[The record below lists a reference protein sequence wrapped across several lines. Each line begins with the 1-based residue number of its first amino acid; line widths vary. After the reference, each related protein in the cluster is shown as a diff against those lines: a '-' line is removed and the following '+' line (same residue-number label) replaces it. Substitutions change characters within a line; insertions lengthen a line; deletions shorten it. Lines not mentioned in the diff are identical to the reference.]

1 MMASRPRCHGR
12 EAPRV
17 LRCAAGVVGEFAVN
31 APFTAGPGGRPGD
44 DGVMPKPAW
53 PAAASVYQ
61 LRVVLR
67 AVSPLIW
74 RRVLVR
80 GDTTLADLH
89 AVLQAAFGWSDAHL
103 HRFKIHGREYD
114 AIYESREVRV
124 AELGLRETERFVYDY
139 DLGDLW
145 RHDIRVEQIL
155 DGEVGRRYPVCIGG
169 RRAGPPE
176 DCGGPWAFLERAQPH
191 RIFAITVRAAE
202 IIGEILDDITVLDDY
217 RDELAC
223 LRAWLNIDRFD
234 RRALNRALVGL
245 SVRAERAA

>member
-12 EAPRV
+12 EAPQV
-17 LRCAAGVVGEFAVN
+17 LRCAAGVVGKFAVN
-31 APFTAGPGGRPGD
+31 APFTADPGRPGD
-44 DGVMPKPAW
+44 DGVMPKPAL

-80 GDTTLADLH
+80 GDCTLADLH
-89 AVLQAAFGWSDAHL
+89 AVLQATFAWSDVHL

-114 AIYESREVRV
+114 GIDDSREVRL
-124 AELGLRETERFVYDY
+124 ADLGLRVTERFVYDY

-145 RHDIRVEQIL
+145 RHDIRLEQIL
-155 DGEVGRRYPVCIGG
+155 DAEVRRTYPVCSGG

-176 DCGGPWAFLERAQPH
+176 DCGGPWAFVEQTQPH
-191 RIFAITVRAAE
+191 RIFAITVRVAE
-202 IIGEILDDITVLDDY
+202 IIGHVLDDVTVLDDY

-223 LRAWLNIDRFD
+223 LQPWLDTERFD
-234 RRALNRALVGL
+234 RRALNRALAEL
-245 SVRAERAA
+245 SVREEHAA

>member
-1 MMASRPRCHGR
+1 LP
-12 EAPRV
+12 PV
-17 LRCAAGVVGEFAVN
+17 
-31 APFTAGPGGRPGD
+31 
-44 DGVMPKPAW
+44 
-53 PAAASVYQ
+53 ASVYQ

-80 GDTTLADLH
+80 GDSTLADLH

-114 AIYESREVRV
+114 GIYEVRL
-124 AELGLRETERFVYDY
+124 ADLGLRVTERFVYDY

-155 DGEVGRRYPVCIGG
+155 DGEVGRTYPVCIGG

-176 DCGGPWAFLERAQPH
+176 DCGGPWVFLERTQPD
-191 RIFAITVRAAE
+191 RIFAITVRVAE
-202 IIGEILDDITVLDDY
+202 IIGQILDDVTVLDDY
-217 RDELAC
+217 RGELAC
-223 LRAWLNIDRFD
+223 LRPWLETERFD
-234 RRALNRALVGL
+234 RRALNRALAGL

>member
-1 MMASRPRCHGR
+1 MMASRAGGR
-12 EAPRV
+12 GHKALRLLASAPTA
-17 LRCAAGVVGEFAVN
+17 LGKFAVN
-31 APFTAGPGGRPGD
+31 APFTADPGGRPGD

-53 PAAASVYQ
+53 PPVASVYQ

-80 GDTTLADLH
+80 GDSTLADLH

-103 HRFKIHGREYD
+103 HRFKVHGREYD
-114 AIYESREVRV
+114 GIYESREVRL
-124 AELGLRETERFVYDY
+124 AELGLRVSERLVYDY

-155 DGEVGRRYPVCIGG
+155 DEVGRTYPVCIGG

-176 DCGGPWAFLERAQPH
+176 DCGGPWAFLERTQPH
-191 RIFAITVRAAE
+191 RSFAITVRVAE
-202 IIGEILDDITVLDDY
+202 IIGQILDDVTVLDDY

-223 LRAWLNIDRFD
+223 LRPWLQTERFD
-234 RRALNRALVGL
+234 RRALNRALARL
-245 SVRAERAA
+245 SIRAERAA